1 MLDWPTCLIKLFFV
15 HFMGSTPRHLLPHRL
30 PGLLIVLALSCAASQ
45 SYAQA
50 LMGQSGSATVPSASG
65 QPPRGG
71 LMPGRPMAPA
81 VAPDIVEAREL
92 LSQQKWSEASALIE
106 SRLAKRPRDPQWRFL
121 QGVLLAETDKRAE
134 AISAFELLT
143 EDFPELSESYNNL
156 AALYVEQQEWNR
168 ARLLLERAVQNR
180 PDYALAHENL
190 GDIFTQL
197 AIQSYERA
205 TKGNQ
210 PAPSVRLKL
219 DHLLKTPAI
228 RNARITTNR

>member
-1 MLDWPTCLIKLFFV
+1 VLDWPTCLIKLSFA

-50 LMGQSGSATVPSASG
+50 LIGQSASG

-92 LSQQKWSEASALIE
+92 LSQQKWSEANALIE
-106 SRLAKRPRDPQWRFL
+106 SQLAKRPRDPQWRFL
-121 QGVLLAETDKRAE
+121 QGVLLAETGKRAE

>member
-1 MLDWPTCLIKLFFV
+1 MLDWFTCLIKLFFV
-15 HFMGSTPRHLLPHRL
+15 HFMGSTPRGLLPRRL
-30 PGLLIVLALSCAASQ
+30 PGLLIGLALSCAASQ
-45 SYAQA
+45 AYAQGLVA
-50 LMGQSGSATVPSASG
+50 QSGSATTPSASG
-65 QPPRGG
+65 QPQRGG
-71 LMPGRPMAPA
+71 LMQGRPMAPA
-81 VAPDIVEAREL
+81 VAHDIVEAREL
-92 LSQQKWSEASALIE
+92 LSQQKWSDASALIE
-106 SRLAKRPRDPQWRFL
+106 ARLAKRPRDPQWRFL
-121 QGVLLAETDKRAE
+121 QGVLLAETGKRAE
-134 AISAFELLT
+134 AISTFELLT

-205 TKGNQ
+205 AKGNQ

-228 RNARITTNR
+228 RNARVTTNR